1 MVSQLKI
8 KGRIIGFKITID
20 QKFLVFRTPIITQGS
35 GKYIKAYEGYFLIRI
50 RRNQDQNQDQNQD
63 RELTILNLPISEN
76 LRWELIGKKSN
87 YIDLYIPLQ
96 QGDIPLISKKN
107 IAILTLNRN
116 ENQHWE
122 FKEIK
127 IILGEL

>member
-8 KGRIIGFKITID
+8 KGRIIGFKITKD

-35 GKYIKAYEGYFLIRI
+35 GKYIKAYEGYFLIKI
-50 RRNQDQNQDQNQD
+50 RQNQDQNQN
-63 RELTILNLPISEN
+63 RELTILKSPISEN

-87 YIDLYIPLQ
+87 YLDFYIPLQ

-107 IAILTLNRN
+107 IAILILNRN
-116 ENQHWE
+116 ENQPWE

-127 IILGEL
+127 IILGDV